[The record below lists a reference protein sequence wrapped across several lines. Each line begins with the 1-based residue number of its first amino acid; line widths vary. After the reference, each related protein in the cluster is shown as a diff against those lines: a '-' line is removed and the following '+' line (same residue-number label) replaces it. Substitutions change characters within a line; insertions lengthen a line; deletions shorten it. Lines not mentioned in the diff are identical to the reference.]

1 MLKYPVKLIFFYFII
16 SINQNSIAHEFWIE
30 PEEFHIKNNEVFKAN
45 LFVGEN
51 FQGSLISF
59 SNKYLKKAFYYS
71 GINKI
76 KKRINGR
83 LGDIPAINIRELEN
97 GINIIQIETEM
108 NYVNYKNLLKFELFT
123 RKKGYPEA
131 ILQHK
136 ENNYPVNFNESYIRY
151 AKSLVTKN
159 GFEGSDIDTDL
170 EIEIIVL
177 DNPFV
182 NTDENKSI
190 LIEYQNNPL
199 INHQVSVTS
208 IIKDQLK
215 IEFFRT
221 NEKGIINYK
230 FKKNH
235 KYLIDS
241 IVLIKGS
248 NKKKDQYA
256 KWHSLWASSTFFI
269 PKQ

>member
-1 MLKYPVKLIFFYFII
+1 MFKLCIKLLFFYFII
-16 SINQNSIAHEFWIE
+16 SINQISIAHEFWIE
-30 PEEFHIKNNEVFKAN
+30 PAEFHIKKEEEFKAN

-51 FQGSLISF
+51 FEGSLISF
-59 SNKYLKKAFYYS
+59 SNKYLKKAFYFS
-71 GINKI
+71 GISKI

-83 LGDIPAINIRELEN
+83 LGDIPAINIPKLEN
-97 GINIIQIETEM
+97 GINIIQIETGM

-131 ILQHK
+131 IVEHK

-159 GFEGSDIDTDL
+159 GFEGSDIDTNL

-182 NTDENKSI
+182 KIEKNKRI

-208 IIKDQLK
+208 IFKDQLK
-215 IEFFRT
+215 IDFFRT
-221 NEKGIINYK
+221 NQNGIFNYK

-241 IVLIKGS
+241 IVLRKGS
-248 NKKKDQYA
+248 NKKQDQYA

-269 PKQ
+269 PN

>member
-1 MLKYPVKLIFFYFII
+1 MLKYSVKLLFFYFIF
-16 SINQNSIAHEFWIE
+16 SINQISIAHEFWIE
-30 PEEFHIKNNEVFKAN
+30 PEEFHIKNEVVFKAN

-59 SNKYLKKAFYYS
+59 SKKYLKKAFYFS
-71 GINKI
+71 GVSKI

-83 LGDIPAINIRELEN
+83 LGDIPAINISKLED
-97 GINIIQIETEM
+97 GINIIQIETGM
-108 NYVNYKNLLKFELFT
+108 NFVNYKDLLKFELFS

-131 ILQHK
+131 ILKHK
-136 ENNYPVNFNESYIRY
+136 ENNYPINFNESYIRY

-170 EIEIIVL
+170 EIEIIIL

-182 NTDENKSI
+182 NIENNKRI
-190 LIEYQNNPL
+190 FIEYQNKPL
-199 INHQVSVTS
+199 IDHQVSVTS
-208 IIKDQLK
+208 IIKGKLK
-215 IEFFRT
+215 IKFFRT
-221 NEKGIINYK
+221 NKEGIINYK

-241 IVLIKGS
+241 IVLVEGS
-248 NKKKDQYA
+248 NKKRDQYA

-269 PKQ
+269 PK